1 MQTLYEN
8 ELNINSTNKD
18 DNCYMILIDTD
29 DQNNS
34 FWKFSF
40 IIAGINYILKYIKR
54 EQSFKL

>member
-54 EQSFKL
+54 EQSF

>member
-1 MQTLYEN
+1 MQTQYEN

-54 EQSFKL
+54 EQSF